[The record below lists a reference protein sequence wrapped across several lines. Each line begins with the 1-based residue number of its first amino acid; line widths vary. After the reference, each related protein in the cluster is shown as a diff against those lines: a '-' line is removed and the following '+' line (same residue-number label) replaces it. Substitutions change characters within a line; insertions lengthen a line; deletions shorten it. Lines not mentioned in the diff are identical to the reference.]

1 MLMYIYIHMI
11 CSYLRAAFLSE
22 APLRLDGNA
31 VGNAASDVST
41 LGFFGCGCRL
51 GTGVSD
57 VYADNII

>member
-1 MLMYIYIHMI
+1 MI